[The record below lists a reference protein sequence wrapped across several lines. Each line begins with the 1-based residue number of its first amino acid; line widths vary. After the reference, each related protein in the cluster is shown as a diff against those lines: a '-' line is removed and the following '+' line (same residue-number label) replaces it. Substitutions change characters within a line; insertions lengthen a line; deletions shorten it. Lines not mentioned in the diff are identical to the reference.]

1 MRLCIVALFI
11 DTVLRMMADDQ
22 DHGERAEMRWKNNY
36 YVVDP
41 SVFMR
46 GAHSE
51 RDGTDKWPVLIENP
65 PRTKAMRLYYEIR
78 QS

>member
-51 RDGTDKWPVLIENP
+51 
-65 PRTKAMRLYYEIR
+65 
-78 QS
+78 